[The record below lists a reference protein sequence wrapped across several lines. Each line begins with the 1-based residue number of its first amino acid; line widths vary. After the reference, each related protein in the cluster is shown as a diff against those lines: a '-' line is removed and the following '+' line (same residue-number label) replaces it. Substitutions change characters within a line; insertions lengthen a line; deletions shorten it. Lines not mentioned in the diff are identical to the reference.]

1 MCKLKIIVL
10 LLLILLLV
18 GCEEDNTSVKY
29 NKIYRVNSD
38 GSSTCWSVFGGY
50 KVVNSL
56 VCWNDEHGEDFCI
69 SGDITITTIRVEPK
83 VLPDNNNPAKT
94 EENK

>member
-10 LLLILLLV
+10 LLIVLLLV
-18 GCEEDNTSVKY
+18 GCEENSTAAKY
-29 NKIYRVNSD
+29 HKVYRVNND

-50 KVVNSL
+50 KVVNNF
-56 VCWNDEHGEDFCI
+56 VCWDDEYGEDFCI
-69 SGDITITTIRVEPK
+69 SGDITIVTVKVEPK
-83 VLPDNNNPAKT
+83 ALPENSNPTKT